1 MRERVKRYFTNYE
14 KALRN
19 LREGVE
25 VARTDIEVDGAIK
38 RFELCYELVWKLIKE
53 YLADVGIICRSPRD
67 TFREARRVEIIEDE
81 RLWMEM
87 IEDRNTLVH
96 TYEMEKA
103 REIFMKIKNE
113 YVDCLQDVYEKI
125 KRRIEEE
132 G

>member
-87 IEDRNTLVH
+87 IEDRNALVH

-103 REIFMKIKNE
+103 REIFRKIKNE

>member
-103 REIFMKIKNE
+103 REIFRKIKNE